1 MVCASGNHFADLARG
16 QGVLK
21 LLEIL
26 KTFKVAKE
34 FELSIDISYIIVTD
48 NEDYFNKEIERQ
60 KKSKDKYY
68 PDIKNFL
75 MPVTLGLVESNSEI
89 EKYLLARV

>member
-1 MVCASGNHFADLARG
+1 M
-16 QGVLK
+16 K
-21 LLEIL
+21 PLEIL

-34 FELSIDISYIIVTD
+34 FELSIDVSCIIVTD
-48 NEDYFNKEIERQ
+48 DEDYFNEEIERQ

-75 MPVTLGLVESNSEI
+75 MPVTLRLVESNSEV